1 MANPQSAFEAR
12 PIDEVKRELLER
24 AQENRNPFLHTIFQE
39 VLPVITGLRSVD
51 REEWANAF
59 GALAAPHEE
68 RAAQA
73 EAEGDGDTARR
84 EYLIAYHCQ
93 HDSLRNI
100 FLKPR
105 AISIHRWSA

>member
-1 MANPQSAFEAR
+1 M
-12 PIDEVKRELLER
+12 
-24 AQENRNPFLHTIFQE
+24 
-39 VLPVITGLRSVD
+39 ITGLRSVD

-84 EYLIAYHCQ
+84 EYLIDYDCQ
-93 HDSLRNI
+93 HVARYPAPNSPGKLAAYRKSQEY
-100 FLKPR
+100 F
-105 AISIHRWSA
+105 S